1 MKTTER
7 LKLQLKRKLPA
18 FVCAVFIV
26 LLFGLYYLGVYDVS
40 FLKRPAA
47 WENHID
53 KLYTVLFGKEEEK
66 PSTDTDNTEPEEPER
81 PNRRPSGGSSGG
93 SSNSRPSRKPVTDM
107 EFSTVSELA
116 GQGWARTDAVYS
128 DACQFARLDTF
139 YAMPR
144 AFSYSQKT
152 YDKEELIY
160 FEDGTESQRQVV
172 RAVEQ
177 RPALE
182 LYMGYILY
190 DDRGTL
196 YILGPDGV
204 PLRQYSD
211 EQYIPAYTRD
221 TEGRPLFYSPYSYT
235 MTYPTELG
243 EPDEEGNQ
251 EWLQT
256 STIRVEDKRYYYLG
270 ADGRTFVESDYD
282 DSVDGRGL
290 YFDYPAYYGDS
301 DSQYNRYYK
310 KITKVVTD
318 LKWNTSLQKLSEWLY
333 AKKEP
338 DLEDEET
345 VFPYTRA
352 YAMRG
357 GYAAVMQDIHWDYYN
372 NVTENGVTENRYF
385 EVVSNEMRVID
396 ESGREMF
403 SSRKNYVSNEGWS
416 ANERFVEPLSRGI
429 DALGSYYFD
438 HGLMRLRIQAYDR
451 YHFTDLDMIRIV
463 SDEDVLVYPNGERF
477 NIPAGYRL
485 ISYSDGILL
494 LEKDGL
500 YGYLT
505 NTGAWILQPEAT
517 DAKPFLEGVAVV
529 QMEGKYG
536 AINTD
541 GEYVI
546 PCKYEYVSNVSS
558 GTLVAYSEQDG
569 WEIYQKM
576 APAAS

>member
-18 FVCAVFIV
+18 IVSAVFVV

-40 FLKRPAA
+40 FLKRPAG

-53 KLYTVLFGKEEEK
+53 KLYAVLFGKEEQDPDNTVTKPADTEEPAEK
-66 PSTDTDNTEPEEPER
+66 PSQN
-81 PNRRPSGGSSGG
+81 PNGGSSGMHP
-93 SSNSRPSRKPVTDM
+93 NRKPVTQL
-107 EFSTVSELA
+107 EFSTVSALRE
-116 GQGWARTDAVYS
+116 QGWMLTDAVYS
-128 DACQFARLDTF
+128 DSCQFALLDTY
-139 YAMPR
+139 YALPR
-144 AFSYSQKT
+144 AFSYTQKT
-152 YDKEELIY
+152 YDKEELLY
-160 FEDGTESQRQVV
+160 YEDGTESQRQVV
-172 RAVEQ
+172 RATDQ

-204 PLRQYSD
+204 PLRQYDD

-221 TEGRPLFYSPYSYT
+221 REGRPLFYSPYSYT

-256 STIRVEDKRYYYLG
+256 ATVRVDDKKYYYLG
-270 ADGRTFVESDYD
+270 SDGRTFVESDYD
-282 DSVDGRGL
+282 DAVDGRGL
-290 YFDYPAYYGDS
+290 YFDYPAYYGNTDS
-301 DSQYNRYYK
+301 RYNRYYK

-318 LKWNTSLQKLSEWLY
+318 LKWNTTVLDLADWLF
-333 AKKEP
+333 ATEEP
-338 DLEDEET
+338 DYDDEET

-463 SDEDVLVYPNGERF
+463 SDEDVLVYPNGEKY
-477 NIPAGYRL
+477 NIPVGYRL
-485 ISYSDGILL
+485 VSYSDGILL
-494 LEKDGL
+494 LEKDGR

-505 NTGAWILQPEAT
+505 NTGVWILQPEAT

-529 QMEGKYG
+529 QQDGLYG
-536 AINTD
+536 VINTAGD
-541 GEYVI
+541 YVI
-546 PCKYEYVSNVSS
+546 PRKYDYISNISS
-558 GTLVAYSEQDG
+558 GTLAAYSEKDG

>member
-18 FVCAVFIV
+18 ILCAVFVV

-40 FLKRPAA
+40 FLKRPAE

-53 KLYTVLFGKEEEK
+53 KLYEVLFGKEKQEPGDAVTTEPAEPEK
-66 PSTDTDNTEPEEPER
+66 PNKK
-81 PNRRPSGGSSGG
+81 PSGNSGSS
-93 SSNSRPSRKPVTDM
+93 SSKPRPPRRPVTDM
-107 EFSTVSELA
+107 EFSTVSALRE
-116 GQGWARTDAVYS
+116 QGWVLTDAVYS
-128 DACQFARLDTF
+128 DNCQFALLDTF

-172 RAVEQ
+172 RAVDR

-182 LYMGYILY
+182 MYMGYILY

-204 PLRQYSD
+204 PLRQYND

-221 TEGRPLFYSPYSYT
+221 VEGRPLFYSPYSYT

-256 STIRVEDKRYYYLG
+256 STIRVEDKKYYYLG
-270 ADGRTFVESDYD
+270 SDGRTFVESDYD

-290 YFDYPAYYGDS
+290 YFDYPAYYGNS
-301 DSQYNRYYK
+301 DSRYNRYYK

-318 LKWNTSLQKLSEWLY
+318 LKWNTSLQKLSQWLF
-333 AKKEP
+333 ATEKP
-338 DLEDEET
+338 DLENEET

-372 NVTENGVTENRYF
+372 NVKENGVTENRYF
-385 EVVSNEMRVID
+385 EVVSNEMRVVD
-396 ESGREMF
+396 EAGREMF
-403 SSRKNYVSNEGWS
+403 SSRKNYVSSEGWS

-451 YHFTDLDMIRIV
+451 YHFTDLNMIRIV
-463 SDEDVLVYPNGERF
+463 SDEDVLVYPNGEQF
-477 NIPAGYRL
+477 SIPVGYRL
-485 ISYSDGILL
+485 VSYSDGILL

-505 NTGAWILQPEAT
+505 NTGAWILQPEVT

-529 QMEGKYG
+529 QQDGKYG
-536 AINTD
+536 AINTA
-541 GEYVI
+541 GEYVL
-546 PCKYEYVSNVSS
+546 PCKYNYISNVSS
-558 GTLVAYSEQDG
+558 GTVVAYSEQDG

-576 APAAS
+576 TPAAS